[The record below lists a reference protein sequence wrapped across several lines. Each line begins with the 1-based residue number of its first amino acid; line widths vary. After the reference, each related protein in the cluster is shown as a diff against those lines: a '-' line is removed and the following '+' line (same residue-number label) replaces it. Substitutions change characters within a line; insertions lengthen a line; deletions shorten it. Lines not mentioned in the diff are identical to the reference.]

1 MNTTPTAS
9 LPERLLAWFAAHARD
24 LPWRHTRDPYR
35 ILVAEIMLQ
44 QTQVERVVPKYLA
57 FLEAFPSLEALA
69 AAPTGEVIRQW
80 AGLGYNRRAVNLQR
94 AARAIVEQHGG
105 NFPREVTELR
115 QLPGIGPYT
124 AGAVACFAFEQ
135 DVSFIDT
142 NIRRV
147 LRRSLVGPDDSAAPP
162 SDRQLLE
169 LGAALLPTG
178 QGWHWNQALIE
189 LGALVCGATAPACRR
204 CPLRADCRAY
214 AAWLAADQTLLHA
227 MAQPE
232 PRPLRRA
239 AEARST
245 YRPAEPFVGSNR
257 WYRGRLIAALRALPP
272 DGALPLHE
280 LGPQVRNGFSPAD
293 MAWLHELA
301 TGLARDGLLV
311 LEGETAR
318 LP

>member
-1 MNTTPTAS
+1 MSTPPSAS
-9 LPERLLAWFAAHARD
+9 IAERLLAWFAEHARD
-24 LPWRHTRDPYR
+24 LPWRHTRDPYC
-35 ILVAEIMLQ
+35 ILVVEIMLQ

-57 FLEAFPSLEALA
+57 FLEAFPDLEALA

-94 AARAIVEQHGG
+94 AARMIVEQFGG
-105 NFPREVTELR
+105 VFPREVAELR
-115 QLPGIGPYT
+115 RLPGVGPYT

-147 LRRSLVGPDDSAAPP
+147 LRRSLVGPDDSTPL
-162 SDRQLLE
+162 SDRQLIE
-169 LGAALLPTG
+169 LGAALLPAG
-178 QGWHWNQALIE
+178 QGWRWNQALIE
-189 LGALVCGATAPACRR
+189 LGALVCSATTPACRR

-214 AAWLAADQTLLHA
+214 GAWLAADQALLHE
-227 MAQPE
+227 MAQAE

-239 AEARST
+239 AERRNS
-245 YRPAEPFVGSNR
+245 YRPSEPFVGSNR

-272 DGALPLHE
+272 AGTIPLSE
-280 LGPQVRNGFSPAD
+280 LGPQVRDGFSPAD
-293 MAWLHELA
+293 LPWLHELVL
-301 TGLARDGLLV
+301 GLARDGLLV
-311 LEGETAR
+311 LDGDLAS